1 MHFAAA
7 VAAAMVIVADVGNC
21 GAFLAPSSIVST
33 TTTRRLRRLDAP
45 SSSSSSSS
53 SSSIRMADGDDEDA
67 GVLNRFSR

>member
-53 SSSIRMADGDDEDA
+53 IRMAADGDDEDA

>member
-21 GAFLAPSSIVST
+21 GAFLAPSSIAST
-33 TTTRRLRRLDAP
+33 TTNRRLRRLDAP
-45 SSSSSSSS
+45 SSSSSSS
-53 SSSIRMADGDDEDA
+53 ICMAADGDDEDA